1 MTPTDSFARLIKRVS
16 PADTFDP
23 ATGSPVIVDVRHKRA
38 VGRWGVAINPLLE
51 VEYYFV
57 PDPLG
62 GQHFAAGTLT
72 AFGVKNNLVG
82 RTLNLSVKYTARCEP
97 GGETKLAVALSGGV
111 STSARFRALVEMW
124 LSEFVSRS
132 PDQFVREFMERKAEA
147 ESHISLRARE
157 EAGLKLEVELLLAD
171 AANLP
176 AVVMI
181 NLQDFPVRMKDCDQE
196 ERLTLTAELPLDD
209 QNLVNAY
216 LARLEEPQL
225 REWLGDQLRKFFA
238 ANVTLAEFYEALGNR
253 QLPELLRAHL
263 NGTLRSAGRCVA
275 TLTVTANVQGRKIF
289 NKHID
294 VPFRIP
300 GTASEIV
307 INSDLLMVCRD
318 VAAYR
323 NSGSPEL
330 EDWLVENLGEIVTVK
345 LFRPYLELLLN
356 FETLKAEV
364 KEELSRRAEAIG
376 WWVEHL
382 IATPDLAPY
391 RWLKS
396 FTIELKDEF
405 KVRQSNSSASS
416 PIRLRLGVTARVARL
431 QDVENY
437 LSGGK
442 DVPSEMGKA
451 AVEAARQVL
460 EKVELARL
468 FMRFDVSE
476 VEGEEP
482 VARLLEEAIRETLAR
497 KFKAEVSAVTPEIL
511 ETPLDS
517 VFKGLRGGICEFK
530 LTLSNPRQPGSVV
543 ITGDVQVEAI
553 DLDVGRF
560 EKFLMMAHKL
570 DGDRG
575 HLEEKLNEIRAQLE
589 KNLKSELEE
598 VPLRQLAQLDLRRLK
613 EMVRQLV
620 KKYIVAKYGLI
631 VEVDNVRRSLV
642 EPEGNPD
649 PVLEAVI
656 RREKESLYKLLATSE
671 DPEQIREAEQ
681 CLARLESYRLP
692 SARSVW
698 DEPAAPEPAGS
709 AKLLAAPPP
718 ARDHEES
725 WLETNTES

>member
-1 MTPTDSFARLIKRVS
+1 MTPTDSFAKVIRRVS

-23 ATGSPVIVDVRHKRA
+23 AAGSLVIVDVRHRRV

-57 PDPLG
+57 PNPLDA
-62 GQHFAAGTLT
+62 QHFAAATLT
-72 AFGVKNNLVG
+72 AFGVKDNLTG

-97 GGETKLAVALSGGV
+97 GGEANLAVALSGGP
-111 STSARFRALVEMW
+111 STGARFRALVEAWMA
-124 LSEFVSRS
+124 EFVSRA
-132 PDQFVREFMERKAEA
+132 PDQFVREFMERKAGAEA
-147 ESHISLRARE
+147 HIALRARE
-157 EAGLKLEVELLLAD
+157 EAGLRLEVELLLTD

-176 AVVMI
+176 AVVSV
-181 NLQDFPVRMKDCDQE
+181 NLQDFPVRMKDCDEE

-238 ANVTLAEFYEALGNR
+238 ANVTLAGFYEALGNR
-253 QLPELLRAHL
+253 QLPELLKAHL
-263 NGTLRSAGRCVA
+263 NGALRSAGRRVE
-275 TLTVTANVQGRKIF
+275 TLTVTANAQGRKIF

-300 GTASEIV
+300 GTAGEIV

-318 VAAYR
+318 PAAYR

-330 EDWLVENLGEIVTVK
+330 EDWLAENLGEIITVK

-364 KEELSRRAEAIG
+364 KEELSRRAEGLG
-376 WWVEHL
+376 WWVEQL

-396 FTIELKDEF
+396 FTIEPEDEF

-416 PIRLRLGVTARVARL
+416 PIRLRLGVTARIARL

-442 DVPSEMGKA
+442 DVPAEMRKA
-451 AVEAARQVL
+451 VVEAARQVL
-460 EKVELARL
+460 QKVELARL
-468 FMRFDVSE
+468 YMRFDVSD
-476 VEGEEP
+476 VRGEEP
-482 VARLLEEAIRETLAR
+482 VARLLEEEIRETLAR

-517 VFKGLRGGICEFK
+517 VFEGLRGGVREFR
-530 LTLSNPRQPGSVV
+530 LSLSHPRQPGSVV

-553 DLDVGRF
+553 DLDAGRF
-560 EKFLMMAHKL
+560 EKFLMTAHNL
-570 DGDRG
+570 GGDRG
-575 HLEEKLNEIRAQLE
+575 RLEEKLNEITAQLE

-598 VPLRQLAQLDLRRLK
+598 VPLRQLARLDIRRLK
-613 EMVRQLV
+613 ETVRGLV
-620 KKYIVAKYGLI
+620 KKYVVAKYGLI
-631 VEVDNVRRSLV
+631 VEVDNVRRTLV
-642 EPEGNPD
+642 EPEGKAD

-656 RREKESLYKLLATSE
+656 RKEKESLYKLLATSE

-681 CLARLESYRLP
+681 SLARLQSYRLH
-692 SARSVW
+692 SAPSVW
-698 DEPAAPEPAGS
+698 DEPDAAEPGVGPN
-709 AKLLAAPPP
+709 LLAARPP
-718 ARDHEES
+718 ARDDEES
-725 WLETNTES
+725 WLETDTES